1 MEAIKRTDSKPIG
14 LMDLREASIALL
26 EQARRFEGTA
36 PTDAAYMA
44 GYIARYIETADKQAS
59 AQGA

>member
-1 MEAIKRTDSKPIG
+1 MEVKRTDSKPIG

-26 EQARRFEGTA
+26 ERARRFEGTE
-36 PTDAAYMA
+36 PMSAAYMA
-44 GYIARYIETADKQAS
+44 GYIARYIETADQKAS